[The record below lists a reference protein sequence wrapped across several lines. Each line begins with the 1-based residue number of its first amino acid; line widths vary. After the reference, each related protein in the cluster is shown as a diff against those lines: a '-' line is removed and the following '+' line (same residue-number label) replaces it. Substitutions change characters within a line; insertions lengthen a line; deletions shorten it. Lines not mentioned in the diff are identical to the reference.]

1 VKWVYL
7 IAYQVGKKGK
17 DMNKYIVNARET
29 VFYTVEVEAENQE
42 QLESMISSG
51 MIDFG
56 NAFDGDN
63 FMIDAIEE
71 VKNAN

>member
-1 VKWVYL
+1 
-7 IAYQVGKKGK
+7 
-17 DMNKYIVNARET
+17 MPKYIVDARET

-42 QLESMISSG
+42 QLQSMILNG

>member
-1 VKWVYL
+1 
-7 IAYQVGKKGK
+7 
-17 DMNKYIVNARET
+17 MPKYIVDARET

>member
-1 VKWVYL
+1 
-7 IAYQVGKKGK
+7 
-17 DMNKYIVNARET
+17 MNKYIVNARET

>member
-1 VKWVYL
+1 
-7 IAYQVGKKGK
+7 
-17 DMNKYIVNARET
+17 MPKYIVDARET
-29 VFYTVEVEAENQE
+29 VFYTVEVEADNQE
-42 QLESMISSG
+42 QLQSMISSG